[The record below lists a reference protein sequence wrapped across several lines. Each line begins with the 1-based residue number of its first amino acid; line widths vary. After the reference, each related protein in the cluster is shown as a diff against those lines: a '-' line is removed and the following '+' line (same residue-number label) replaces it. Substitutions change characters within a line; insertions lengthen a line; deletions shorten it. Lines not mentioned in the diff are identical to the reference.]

1 MGRKTKTRKRI
12 VPLSGLKN
20 ILENYYVL
28 QRFSGHAYKYVPTK
42 LISVQRIIH
51 AETIH
56 LIWVWGD
63 WGWWRNCVSVSR
75 GDWGNI
81 IKIGD
86 IKLRKEQF
94 PFPD

>member
-42 LISVQRIIH
+42 LISVQRH
-51 AETIH
+51 NTC
-56 LIWVWGD
+56 
-63 WGWWRNCVSVSR
+63 RNHSFDLGMGGLGLVEELCQCVER
-75 GDWGNI
+75 
-81 IKIGD
+81 
-86 IKLRKEQF
+86 
-94 PFPD
+94 